1 MEKRELSSP
10 VGGNVSGA
18 ATMENSIK
26 VPQETKNRVAIWFIN
41 PIPGHIPRQK
51 YNSKRNTH
59 PSVHSSTIYNS

>member
-26 VPQETKNRVAIWFIN
+26 VPQETKNRVAI
-41 PIPGHIPRQK
+41 
-51 YNSKRNTH
+51 
-59 PSVHSSTIYNS
+59 